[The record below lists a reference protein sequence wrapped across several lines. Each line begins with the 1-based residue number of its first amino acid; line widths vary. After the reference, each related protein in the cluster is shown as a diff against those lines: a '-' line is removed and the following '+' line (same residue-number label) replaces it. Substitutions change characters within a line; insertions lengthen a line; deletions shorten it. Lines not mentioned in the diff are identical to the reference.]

1 MALPLGAMSDA
12 QLRAALAAMQAN
24 QMALIEEVQARLVGL
39 LQAEN
44 DIREELWTRFVRG
57 RPN

>member
-44 DIREELWTRFVRG
+44 DIREELRARFVRG

>member
-1 MALPLGAMSDA
+1 MALPLEAMSDA
-12 QLRAALAAMQAN
+12 QLRAALAAMQVN

-44 DIREELWTRFVRG
+44 DIREELWARFVRG
-57 RPN
+57 RLN